1 MSKFF
6 RRAIPALLLLC
17 SFLPASG
24 SEFDNI
30 RFENSIVNAKLS
42 SRGINHIMQDSKG
55 FVWIATH
62 EGLNCYDG
70 YTMRRY
76 LNNAGDSTS
85 LVHDFVRYVFEDAS
99 SRIWVCTEGGVCSYD
114 PNSDRFRTY
123 TLNGKAFT
131 GCHVITQLSDGTV
144 ITARGGRLHEYDPAS
159 DEFRTINEPLG
170 PPPFPIRINSLCEDA
185 DGILWMG
192 TNAGVRCFDI
202 RSRKPVPLP
211 VTGPHAAEIAGNS
224 FYAVRKDRRSRIW
237 ICQYGVFV
245 YDPQDGLTRS
255 LTSSAS
261 RTNVLRTVEFDSQ
274 GNAWIGGENGIDI
287 YDAELKFRRHI
298 AHNVEDISNLND
310 NAVYTICK
318 DRSGNMW
325 VGTYFG
331 GVNVMYI
338 HTANFSVYPAGHSR
352 KHLSGKAVREIIE
365 NDDHSLWIATEDG
378 GLNLFDRRTRNFRH
392 FGDRSDEI
400 PVSYHNIHCLLKD
413 SGRNLWIGS
422 FSGGITRYD
431 LRTKQAAYLKCR
443 RGGIEATDIFAL
455 MKDRDGDIWIGTS
468 EGLFVNRQGNGD
480 RIENVRKQFIS
491 TRFIHCLACDRNGTL
506 WIGTRNNGL
515 FRYDKYADKLEE
527 IPNQTPTQTF
537 VTTLFVDKP
546 GNVWAGTNNGGL
558 RFFDHKSGQTITY
571 TTQDGLP
578 SNSVKSIVQDNYG
591 YLWLGTSSGLSCFDP
606 DNMQF
611 INYTV
616 ADGLPDHTF
625 NYNSAFKAS
634 NGELFFGTTNGMIS
648 FFPHTFYE
656 VRDPLNVE
664 ITDFRIH
671 GQRTQADPEHTAL
684 WDAVSSH
691 SAVTLTNRQ
700 ASSFSFTYTAINF
713 SHAANIHYAV
723 KMSGADSEWHDVENQ
738 HQVFFSNLRSGKY
751 TLGIKASYNGSTWD
765 EEGARYLDIE
775 IKPPF
780 YLSGW
785 AYAAY
790 FLFIVLGACATYAII
805 RTRMKMTERINAE
818 RMAKTQAEE
827 MNLQKMHFFANIS
840 HDLKTPLT
848 LIVGPLQKI
857 VGEKSTDKRLREKLS
872 VVLKN
877 TQRMRNL
884 LDKLLLLSKIEMGY
898 ARICVQQGDVLN
910 FIDNICDI
918 FRIFASDNGIN
929 FIVNIDYRHKD
940 VWFSVSN
947 TERIVYNLLSNA
959 FKFTPPGGVIR
970 IKAELS
976 KNDEGQDILTISV
989 KDNGAGIPPE
999 QQEKI
1004 FDNYYSSAKS
1014 ETSGT
1019 GIGLALTKSLVSLH
1033 HGTVTLHSAVGKGS
1047 VFSVRLNVS
1056 REAYVQEQV
1065 SGIRV
1070 EPETALREKLI
1081 QEDNEYLQQ
1090 ARIEIQEQEGKRFHI
1105 LIVED
1110 NRELRDFVRQLFER
1124 NFDISVASDGKE
1136 GYETAMQLLP
1146 DLIISD
1152 VMMPEM
1158 DGFEMTRQ
1166 LKSNLTTSHIPVV
1179 LLTAKTQEDDK
1190 IEGFETG
1197 ADAYIAKPFNNTR
1210 LELQV
1215 RNLLNTRQNNM
1226 LRFKHNPQTDVR
1238 SLAKTPHDEK
1248 FMERLVEL
1256 IMSNLDNDQFSI
1268 KDITDSLSVSRSF
1281 LHIKLKNLADLSAT
1295 EFIRTIKMKEARKK
1309 LLSGMNVSETS
1320 FAVGISDPN
1329 YFSKCFKKQFGQTP
1343 TEFLRS
1349 VRKQE

>member
-1 MSKFF
+1 MMKLFTRLF
-6 RRAIPALLLLC
+6 PIFALLALT
-17 SFLPASG
+17 LPVTG

-30 RFENSIVNAKLS
+30 RFENDIINAKLS

-76 LNNAGDSTS
+76 FSIAGDSTS

-99 SRIWVCTEGGVCSYD
+99 HRIWICTEGGVCSYD
-114 PNSDRFRTY
+114 CNSDQFKTY
-123 TLNGKAFT
+123 TLDGKAFT
-131 GCHVITQLSDGTV
+131 GCHVITQLNDGSV
-144 ITARGGRLHEYDPAS
+144 VTAKMGRLYVYDPGA
-159 DEFRTINEPLG
+159 DEFRVISEPLG
-170 PPPFPIRINSLCEDA
+170 PSPFPIRINSLCEDA

-192 TNAGVRCFDI
+192 TNAGVRCFDMKC
-202 RSRKPVPLP
+202 RTAVTPP
-211 VTGPHAAEIAGNS
+211 VTGPYAAEITGNA

-245 YDPQDGLTRS
+245 YDPQDGQTRS
-255 LTSSAS
+255 LASSAS
-261 RTNVLRTVEFDSQ
+261 RTNVLRTVEFDNQ

-298 AHNVEDISNLND
+298 AHNAEDISGLND
-310 NAVYTICK
+310 NAVYTIFR

-338 HTANFSVYPAGHSR
+338 HTANFSVYPAGNSR

-365 NDDHSLWIATEDG
+365 NNDHSLWIATEDG
-378 GLNLFDRRTRNFRH
+378 GLNYFDRETQNFKH
-392 FGDRSDEI
+392 FASRADEI
-400 PVSYHNIHCLLKD
+400 PVNYHNVHCLLKD
-413 SGRNLWIGS
+413 SDQNLWIGS
-422 FSGGITRYD
+422 FSGGITRYN
-431 LRTKQAAYLKCR
+431 LRTKRATYPRCM
-443 RGGIEATDIFAL
+443 RGDTEARDIFTL
-455 MKDRDGDIWIGTS
+455 LKDADGDIWIGSS
-468 EGLFVNRQGNGD
+468 EGLFVNRKGTGD
-480 RIENVRKQFIS
+480 RIENVRQRIIG
-491 TRFIHCLACDRNGTL
+491 TRFIYCLACDRNGML

-515 FRYDKYADKLEE
+515 FRYDKKTETLEE
-527 IPNQTPTQTF
+527 IPNEDPRQAF
-537 VTTLFVDKP
+537 VTTLFTDNA
-546 GNVWAGTNNGGL
+546 GNIWAGTNNGGL
-558 RFFDHKSGQTITY
+558 RFFDHETGQTATY
-571 TTQDGLP
+571 TMHDGLP

-611 INYTV
+611 INYTA

-634 NGELFFGTTNGMIS
+634 HGELFFGTTNGMIS

-671 GQRTQADPEHTAL
+671 GQRTQADPENSAL
-684 WDAVSSH
+684 WDAVRTNS
-691 SAVTLTNRQ
+691 VITLTNRQ
-700 ASSFSFTYTAINF
+700 ASSFSFTYTAVNF
-713 SHAANIHYAV
+713 SHAADIHYAIR
-723 KMSGADSEWHDVENQ
+723 MSDGEGDWHDMENQ
-738 HQVFFSNLRSGKY
+738 HQVFFSNLRPGKY
-751 TLGIKASYNGSTWD
+751 TLGIKASYNGSAWD
-765 EEGARYLDIE
+765 EQGARYLEIE
-775 IKPPF
+775 IRPPF
-780 YLSGW
+780 FLSKW
-785 AYAAY
+785 AYLIYLTIIGAGAY
-790 FLFIVLGACATYAII
+790 ATYAII

-818 RMAKTQAEE
+818 RTAKTQAEE

-857 VGEKSTDKRLREKLS
+857 VEEKNTDQRLREKIR

-877 TQRMRNL
+877 TQRMRSL

-898 ARICVQQGDVLN
+898 ARVCVQQGDVLN

-940 VWFSVSN
+940 VWFSASN
-947 TERIVYNLLSNA
+947 LERIVYNLLANA
-959 FKFTPPGGVIR
+959 FKFTPSGGVIR
-970 IKAELS
+970 IRAGLS
-976 KNDEGQDILTISV
+976 RDTNGMDILTLSV
-989 KDNGAGIPPE
+989 KDNGIGIPPE

-1004 FDNYYSSAKS
+1004 FDNYYSSAKT

-1033 HGTVTLHSAVGKGS
+1033 HGTISLRSAVGKGS
-1047 VFSVRLNVS
+1047 VFSTKLNVS
-1056 REAYVQEQV
+1056 REAYTPEQINNVPIESEETVSKKLLQEN
-1065 SGIRV
+1065 
-1070 EPETALREKLI
+1070 
-1081 QEDNEYLQQ
+1081 NEYLQQ
-1090 ARIEIQEQEGKRFHI
+1090 ARIEIQEQEARRTHI

-1110 NRELRDFVRQLFER
+1110 NRELQDFIRQLFER
-1124 NFDISVASDGKE
+1124 NFDISVASDGSE
-1136 GYETAMQLLP
+1136 GYEMAVQLLP

-1152 VMMPEM
+1152 VMMPKM
-1158 DGFEMTRQ
+1158 NGFEMTRK
-1166 LKSNLTTSHIPVV
+1166 LKSNLMTSHIPIV
-1179 LLTAKTQEDDK
+1179 LLTAKTQEEDK
-1190 IEGFETG
+1190 IEGFEMG

-1215 RNLLNTRQNNM
+1215 RNLLNTRQNNI

-1238 SLAKTPHDEK
+1238 SLAKNPHDEK
-1248 FMERLVEL
+1248 FMARLIDL
-1256 IMSNLDNDQFSI
+1256 IMENLDNDKFSI

-1295 EFIRTIKMKEARKK
+1295 EFIKTVKMKEARKK

-1320 FAVGISDPN
+1320 FAIGISDPN

-1343 TEFLRS
+1343 TEFIKS
-1349 VRKQE
+1349 VRNPE

>member
-1 MSKFF
+1 MNKFF
-6 RRAIPALLLLC
+6 RKAIFAFLLC
-17 SFLPASG
+17 GVLPAIG

-42 SRGINHIMQDSKG
+42 SRGINHIMQDHKG
-55 FVWIATH
+55 FMWIATH

-85 LVHDFVRYVFEDAS
+85 LVHDFVRYVYEDAS
-99 SRIWVCTEGGVCSYD
+99 ARIWVCTEGGVCCYD
-114 PNSDRFRTY
+114 PDSDRFKTY

-131 GCHVITQLSDGTV
+131 GCHVITQLSDGSV
-144 ITARGGRLHEYDPAS
+144 ITARAGRLYEYDLVN
-159 DEFRTINEPLG
+159 DEFRIINEPLG

-185 DGILWMG
+185 NGILWMG
-192 TNAGVRCFDI
+192 TNSGVRCFDI
-202 RSRKPVPLP
+202 RTRKPVPLP
-211 VTGPHAAEIAGNS
+211 VTGPHVAEVAGNS

-245 YDPQDGLTRS
+245 YDPQDGSTHS
-255 LTSSAS
+255 LAPSAS
-261 RTNVLRTVEFDSQ
+261 RTNVLRTVEFDNQ

-298 AHNVEDISNLND
+298 AHNIEDISNLND

-338 HTANFSVYPAGHSR
+338 HTANFSVYPVGNSR

-378 GLNLFDRRTRNFRH
+378 GLNYFDRHTRNFRH
-392 FGDRSDEI
+392 FDDRSDAI
-400 PVSYHNIHCLLKD
+400 PVSYHNVHCLLKED
-413 SGRNLWIGS
+413 DRYLWIGS

-431 LRTKQAAYLKCR
+431 LRTKQTVYLKCE
-443 RGGIEATDIFAL
+443 RGEIEATDIFAF

-468 EGLFVNRQGNGD
+468 DGLFVNRKGTGN
-480 RIENVRKQFIS
+480 RIENIRKQFIS
-491 TRFIHCLACDRNGTL
+491 TRFIHCLACDHNGIL
-506 WIGTRNNGL
+506 WIGTRNNGI
-515 FRYDKYADKLEE
+515 FRYDKYTDKLEE
-527 IPNQTPTQTF
+527 IPNQTSSQMF
-537 VTTLFVDKP
+537 VTTLLVDKL

-558 RFFDHKSGQTITY
+558 RFFDHESGETVTY
-571 TTQDGLP
+571 TTTDGLP
-578 SNSVKSIVQDNYG
+578 SNSIKSIVQDNYG

-625 NYNSAFKAS
+625 NYNSAFMAS

-671 GQRTQADPEHTAL
+671 GQRTQTNPEYATL
-684 WDAVSSH
+684 WNAVSSR

-700 ASSFSFTYTAINF
+700 ASSFSFTYTAVNF

-723 KMSGADSEWHDVENQ
+723 KMSEADSEWHDVENQ
-738 HQVFFSNLRSGKY
+738 HQVFFSNLRPGKY

-775 IKPPF
+775 IRPPF
-780 YLSGW
+780 YLSSW
-785 AYAAY
+785 AYAVY
-790 FLFIVLGACATYAII
+790 FLLVLLGGGMTYAII
-805 RTRMKMTERINAE
+805 RARIKMNERINTE
-818 RMAKTQAEE
+818 RMAKMQAEE
-827 MNLQKMHFFANIS
+827 MSLQKMHFFANIS

-857 VGEKSTDKRLREKLS
+857 VEEKSTDKRLREKLG

-877 TQRMRNL
+877 TQRMRSL

-898 ARICVQQGDVLN
+898 ARVCVQQGDVLN

-947 TERIVYNLLSNA
+947 IERIVYNLLSNA

-970 IKAELS
+970 VRAELL
-976 KNDEGQDILTISV
+976 KNDDGQDMLTVTV
-989 KDNGAGIPPE
+989 KDNGVGIPPE

-1004 FDNYYSSAKS
+1004 FNNYYSSAKS
-1014 ETSGT
+1014 ETAGT
-1019 GIGLALTKSLVSLH
+1019 GIGLALTKSLVLLH
-1033 HGTVTLHSAVGKGS
+1033 HGTITLRSAVGKGS
-1047 VFSVRLNVS
+1047 VFRIRLNVS
-1056 REAYVQEQV
+1056 REAYAQEQI
-1065 SGIRV
+1065 SNIRI
-1070 EPETALREKLI
+1070 ESETALREKLI

-1090 ARIEIQEQEGKRFHI
+1090 ARIEIQEQEGRRFHI

-1110 NRELRDFVRQLFER
+1110 NRELRDFVRQIFER
-1124 NFDISVASDGKE
+1124 NFDISMASNGKE
-1136 GYETAMQLLP
+1136 GYETAMQMLP

-1166 LKSNLTTSHIPVV
+1166 LKSNLMTSHIPIV
-1179 LLTAKTQEDDK
+1179 LLTAKTQENDK

-1238 SLAKTPHDEK
+1238 SLAKNPHDEK

-1256 IMSNLDNDQFSI
+1256 IMSNLDNDKFSI
-1268 KDITDSLSVSRSF
+1268 KDITDSLSISRSF

-1295 EFIRTIKMKEARKK
+1295 EFIRTIRMKEARKK

>member
-1 MSKFF
+1 MTRFFLKPILFLVFCCMFF
-6 RRAIPALLLLC
+6 R
-17 SFLPASG
+17 ASG

-30 RFENSIVNAKLS
+30 RFENNIVNARLS
-42 SRGINHIMQDSKG
+42 SRGINHIMQDSRG
-55 FVWIATH
+55 FIWIATH
-62 EGLNCYDG
+62 EGLNSYDG

-76 LNNAGDSTS
+76 FNTADDSTS
-85 LVHDFVRYVFEDAS
+85 LVHDFVRHVFEDAAE
-99 SRIWVCTEGGVCSYD
+99 RIWVCTEGGICRYD
-114 PNSDRFRTY
+114 RKTDRFRTY
-123 TLNGKAFT
+123 MLDGKPFT
-131 GCHVITQLSDGTV
+131 GCHVATQLNDGTV
-144 ITARGGRLHEYDPAS
+144 VTARAGRLYFYDDES
-159 DEFRTINEPLG
+159 DAFHAINEPLG
-170 PPPFPIRINSLCEDA
+170 PPPFAVRINSLCEDA

-192 TNAGVRCFDI
+192 TNAGVRCFDT
-202 RSRKPVPLP
+202 RSRKAVPLP
-211 VTGPHAAEIAGNS
+211 ITGPHAAEIAANP
-224 FYAVRKDRRSRIW
+224 FYAVRRDRRSRIW
-237 ICQYGVFV
+237 IGQLGVFV
-245 YDPQDGLTRS
+245 YDPEDGRTRS
-255 LTSSAS
+255 LAPEAA
-261 RTNVLRTVEFDSQ
+261 RTNVLRTIEFDSQ

-298 AHNVEDISNLND
+298 SHNIEDISNLND

-331 GVNVMYI
+331 GVNVMYL

-352 KHLSGKAVREIIE
+352 KHLNGKAVREIIE
-365 NDDHSLWIATEDG
+365 NDDHSLWIAAEDG
-378 GLNLFDRRTRNFRH
+378 GLNRFDRRSRDFRH
-392 FGDRSDEI
+392 YASRSDEI
-400 PVSYHNIHCLLKD
+400 PVSYHNVHCLLRD
-413 SGRNLWIGS
+413 DAQNLWIGT
-422 FSGGITRYD
+422 FSGGITRFN
-431 LRTKQAAYLKCR
+431 LRTRKTDFLKCMR
-443 RGGIEATDIFAL
+443 DGTEATDIFTL
-455 MKDRDGDIWIGTS
+455 LKDDDGDIWIGTS
-468 EGLFVNRQGNGD
+468 EGLFVNRKGTGD
-480 RIENVRKQFIS
+480 RIENVRKQFIG
-491 TRFIHCLACDRNGTL
+491 TRFIHCLACGRDGTL

-515 FRYDKYADKLEE
+515 YRYDKRTGKLEA
-527 IPNQTPTQTF
+527 IPTENPRQTF
-537 VTTLFVDKP
+537 VTTLLVDKP
-546 GNVWAGTNNGGL
+546 GHVWAGTNNGGL
-558 RFFDHKSGQTITY
+558 RFFDPATGETATY
-571 TTQDGLP
+571 TTKDGLP

-611 INYTV
+611 VNYTV

-634 NGELFFGTTNGMIS
+634 DGELFFGTTNGMIS

-656 VRDPLNVE
+656 VRDPLRVE

-671 GQRTQADPEHTAL
+671 GQRTQADPEHAAL
-684 WDAVSSH
+684 RDAVLSRSPL
-691 SAVTLTNRQ
+691 TLTNRQ
-700 ASSFSFTYTAINF
+700 ASSFSFTYTAANF
-713 SHAANIHYAV
+713 SHAADIHYAV

-738 HQVFFSNLRSGKY
+738 HQVFFSNLRPGKY
-751 TLGIKASYNGSTWD
+751 TLGIKASYNGSAWD
-765 EEGARYLDIE
+765 EEGACYLDIR
-775 IKPPF
+775 IRPPF

-790 FLFIVLGACATYAII
+790 LLLIAGGIGTAYAVI
-805 RTRMKMTERINAE
+805 RARMRMNERINAE
-818 RMAKTQAEE
+818 RVAKTQAEE

-857 VGEKSTDKRLREKLS
+857 VEEKSTDKRLREKIG

-877 TQRMRNL
+877 TRRMRSL

-910 FIDNICDI
+910 YIDNICDI
-918 FRIFASDNGIN
+918 FRIFATDNGIN
-929 FIVNIDYRHKD
+929 FIVNIDYRHKE

-947 TERIVYNLLSNA
+947 IERIVYNLLSNA

-970 IKAELS
+970 IRAGLS
-976 KNDEGQDILTISV
+976 QDDAGMDILTVSV
-989 KDNGAGIPPE
+989 KDSGTGIPPE
-999 QQEKI
+999 QQERI

-1014 ETSGT
+1014 ETAGT

-1033 HGTVTLHSAVGKGS
+1033 HGTITLHSAVGKGS

-1056 REAYVQEQV
+1056 WEAYTPEQI
-1065 SGIRV
+1065 SEIRV

-1081 QEDNEYLQQ
+1081 HEDNEYLQQ
-1090 ARIEIQEQEGKRFHI
+1090 ARTEIQEQEGKRPHI

-1110 NRELRDFVRQLFER
+1110 NRELQDFVRQLFER
-1124 NFDISVASDGKE
+1124 NFDISVADDGSQGCE
-1136 GYETAMQLLP
+1136 MARQLLP

-1152 VMMPEM
+1152 VMMPGM
-1158 DGFEMTRQ
+1158 DGFEMTRR
-1166 LKSNLTTSHIPVV
+1166 LKSDLMTSHIPIV
-1179 LLTAKTQEDDK
+1179 LLTAKVQEDDK

-1215 RNLLNTRQNNM
+1215 RNLLNTRQNNIQ
-1226 LRFKHNPQTDVR
+1226 RFKHNPQTDVR
-1238 SLAKTPHDEK
+1238 SLAKNPHDER
-1248 FMERLVEL
+1248 FMARLVEL
-1256 IMSNLDNDQFSI
+1256 IMANLDNDEFSI
-1268 KDITDSLSVSRSF
+1268 GDITRALSVSRSF
-1281 LHIKLKNLADLSAT
+1281 LHIKLRNLADLSAT

-1309 LLSGMNVSETS
+1309 LLAGMNVSETS
-1320 FAVGISDPN
+1320 FAVGIADPN

-1343 TEFLRS
+1343 TEFVRS